1 METNWSQV
9 GNEDLNSSASQV
21 LNIQGD
27 IEQSLHELVSIP
39 IIFSMFKMRKKL
51 YNSFK
56 ISTNIKD
63 LIVEKTISIDTFY
76 SKDRILKND
85 TDEAPHELFT
95 EQMDQ
100 GKKCLSSY

>member
-1 METNWSQV
+1 
-9 GNEDLNSSASQV
+9 
-21 LNIQGD
+21 
-27 IEQSLHELVSIP
+27 
-39 IIFSMFKMRKKL
+39 MFKMRKKL
-51 YNSFK
+51 DNSFK
-56 ISTNIKD
+56 ISTNINKN

-95 EQMDQ
+95 EQMGQ